1 MDEIEELKAILRER
15 KALEKELDEAEED
28 ARRAAAASAAAA
40 AAGGGGG
47 AGGAGGSAEVADDG
61 LTAEQRAER
70 KAEKLRELLAKRAQE
85 QAEKRREA
93 AELFAFGQQAYGR
106 GVYDKSVAILEQAL
120 GNVEFTSKLAGEIQ
134 LWLAMAYDANG
145 QRPEC
150 LALYRKLESNHPM
163 PAIRAQ
169 AANMRYIA
177 EAPKLKLSPDEILKV
192 PILDKDNNR
201 WVEGGKRN
209 RGVEAVEEPAQAFA
223 SAPSDVRLNLLFSGA
238 GLLNEKRSQYI
249 GVSTTQGIEFILDSG
264 ATHTVLKDQTAF
276 VPYQA
281 PTSLLGA
288 DSSFSIQCHGSSTVS
303 CPAFPSGTV
312 TGICAPTLRYY
323 LLAQREIQHAR
334 AITIF
339 PNDVDYCDMFDVKT
353 GLHLARFTLNSN
365 NLYTLVVPPVQTCSL
380 TNLPLPS
387 SDSPSCHCRLL
398 NDKTMLFHNRLG
410 HINFRALSDLA
421 TKQLLHGLPAS
432 LPQPPSLSGPPC
444 LDCALSKLREQ
455 PHPPTEST
463 STTPLDRVHMDLW
476 GPAPVRSRG
485 GHFYFLVIVDDY
497 SRYVS
502 VHLLSAKSEAPPI
515 IMEWARQAHSQ
526 FKTKI
531 KILHSDGG
539 GEFRSNTLKAFCSIE
554 GIRQT
559 FTLPD
564 SPQQNGV
571 AESRNR
577 IHVQIA
583 RCLLTH
589 ASAPPSLWGYA
600 MLHAAALHNLDPHP
614 HHTHTT
620 PAELWTGQK
629 PSVRPLRVWGCT
641 SYVLLNSQARR
652 AAGGKL
658 APKTIT
664 CVHLG
669 HNLDLLDYLFLHP
682 TTNKLSRSRDVFFDE
697 SHPFYP
703 SSIVSPSP
711 PPPSLTWADFDSLP
725 PATSP
730 SPPLPAPSTVSDPP
744 SPASPSSTTQSPPL
758 LPAPEPIPLKTY
770 QRRPH
775 AAAPPPNPAPAP
787 DPAAVPDAA
796 TAPAASPPP
805 APPPSPIAGR
815 TRSRKAPKPLS
826 LFIRVSL
833 NPPPVGGDYSLM
845 PSLLE
850 DRHEELIEIDSA
862 IHALCSLFPD
872 IAESP
877 TLNFSDN
884 PSIPT
889 PLTYAEAVS
898 GPYATQ
904 WLGAIVAECEAFI
917 HTGTFTDVS
926 PPSGVNIVK
935 GKWVF
940 RVKQLPGEFPVFK
953 ARYCAKGFTQKHGL
967 DFFETFSPTAKPPT
981 LRALLDVAARD
992 DMEVDCMDV
1001 SSAFLQGILR
1011 EEIYMERAEGFPAPF
1026 PPGTVWKLNRPVY
1039 GLKQAPREWHN
1050 KLKST
1055 LGSLDFHPSTSD
1067 PSLFIRATP
1076 SRFFILVYVDDM
1088 ILVTKD
1094 QTKLAAVKTA
1104 LGEKLAM
1111 KDLGKL
1117 TNYLGMV
1124 ITRDRIARTITL
1136 SQKFYINNVL
1146 TRFKMLEAASMPTPL
1161 SLQHQLTA
1169 PSVPSPEPCDEAY
1182 PELVGSLMYA
1192 MMCTRPDFAYP
1203 VSVLSR
1209 YVAPGRF
1216 TSHHWSAAKRVLRYL
1231 KGTQDYVLTLGG
1243 SSPVRLEGY
1252 SDSSY
1257 ADDQSDR
1264 RSSQGYCFSLG
1275 SGVVS
1280 WRSTRSSS
1288 VSLSTCEAELY
1299 AGTMVAQEARWL
1311 SFLLAELGYP
1321 QPAPTLWCDN
1331 QSTIHLTKDP
1341 VFHGRTKHIEV
1352 RHYFL
1357 RELVQREQLK
1367 AEHIAS
1373 DCNLADLFTKS
1384 LVRQDHYRLLSSM
1397 GVGPP
1402 CG

>member
-1 MDEIEELKAILRER
+1 
-15 KALEKELDEAEED
+15 
-28 ARRAAAASAAAA
+28 
-40 AAGGGGG
+40 
-47 AGGAGGSAEVADDG
+47 
-61 LTAEQRAER
+61 
-70 KAEKLRELLAKRAQE
+70 
-85 QAEKRREA
+85 
-93 AELFAFGQQAYGR
+93 
-106 GVYDKSVAILEQAL
+106 
-120 GNVEFTSKLAGEIQ
+120 
-134 LWLAMAYDANG
+134 
-145 QRPEC
+145 
-150 LALYRKLESNHPM
+150 
-163 PAIRAQ
+163 
-169 AANMRYIA
+169 
-177 EAPKLKLSPDEILKV
+177 
-192 PILDKDNNR
+192 
-201 WVEGGKRN
+201 
-209 RGVEAVEEPAQAFA
+209 
-223 SAPSDVRLNLLFSGA
+223 
-238 GLLNEKRSQYI
+238 
-249 GVSTTQGIEFILDSG
+249 
-264 ATHTVLKDQTAF
+264 
-276 VPYQA
+276 
-281 PTSLLGA
+281 
-288 DSSFSIQCHGSSTVS
+288 
-303 CPAFPSGTV
+303 
-312 TGICAPTLRYY
+312 
-323 LLAQREIQHAR
+323 
-334 AITIF
+334 
-339 PNDVDYCDMFDVKT
+339 MFDAKT

-398 NDKTMLFHNRLG
+398 NDKTMLFHHRLG

-432 LPQPPSLSGPPC
+432 LPQPPSLSEPPC
-444 LDCALSKLREQ
+444 LDCAQSKLREQ

-463 STTPLDRVHMDLW
+463 STAPLDRVHMDLW
-476 GPAPVRSRG
+476 GPTPVRSRG

-502 VHLLSAKSEAPPI
+502 VHLLTAKTEAPAI
-515 IMEWARQAHSQ
+515 IMEWARQAHSH

-539 GEFRSNTLKAFCSIE
+539 GEFRNNTIKAFCSTE
-554 GIRQT
+554 GIHQT

-577 IHVQIA
+577 ILVQIA

-600 MLHAAALHNLDPHP
+600 ILHAAALHNLHPHP

-629 PSVRPLRVWGCT
+629 PSVSPLRVLGCT
-641 SYVLLNSQARR
+641 SYVLLNSQARH
-652 AAGGKL
+652 AAGSKL

-664 CVHLG
+664 
-669 HNLDLLDYLFLHP
+669 
-682 TTNKLSRSRDVFFDE
+682 RDVFFDE

-711 PPPSLTWADFDSLP
+711 PPPSLSWADFDSLP
-725 PATSP
+725 SATTP

-758 LPAPEPIPLKTY
+758 LPAPEPISLKTY
-770 QRRPH
+770 QRRPS
-775 AAAPPPNPAPAP
+775 AAAPPV
-787 DPAAVPDAA
+787 PAAVPDSA
-796 TAPAASPPP
+796 TTPAASPPP
-805 APPPSPIAGR
+805 APPPSPIADR

-826 LFIRVSL
+826 LSIRVSL
-833 NPPPVGGDYSLM
+833 NPPPVG
-845 PSLLE
+845 
-850 DRHEELIEIDSA
+850 
-862 IHALCSLFPD
+862 D

-898 GPYATQ
+898 GPHATQ
-904 WLGAIVAECEAFI
+904 WLGGIVAECEAFI

-953 ARYCAKGFTQKHGL
+953 ARYGAKGFTKKHGL

-981 LRALLDVAARD
+981 LRTLLDVAARD

-1011 EEIYMERAEGFPAPF
+1011 EEIYMERPEGFPTPF

-1067 PSLFIRATP
+1067 PNLFIRATP

-1094 QTKLAAVKTA
+1094 QTELAAVKTA
-1104 LGEKLAM
+1104 LCEKLAM

-1117 TNYLGMV
+1117 TNYLGME
-1124 ITRDRIARTITL
+1124 ITRDRTARTITV

-1146 TRFKMLEAASMPTPL
+1146 TRFKMQEAASMPTPL

-1192 MMCTRPDFAYP
+1192 MMCTRPDLAYP

-1216 TSHHWSAAKRVLRYL
+1216 TSHHWSTAKRVLRYL

-1257 ADDQSDR
+1257 ADD
-1264 RSSQGYCFSLG
+1264 
-1275 SGVVS
+1275 
-1280 WRSTRSSS
+1280 
-1288 VSLSTCEAELY
+1288 
-1299 AGTMVAQEARWL
+1299 
-1311 SFLLAELGYP
+1311 
-1321 QPAPTLWCDN
+1321 
-1331 QSTIHLTKDP
+1331 
-1341 VFHGRTKHIEV
+1341 
-1352 RHYFL
+1352 
-1357 RELVQREQLK
+1357 
-1367 AEHIAS
+1367 
-1373 DCNLADLFTKS
+1373 
-1384 LVRQDHYRLLSSM
+1384 
-1397 GVGPP
+1397 
-1402 CG
+1402 